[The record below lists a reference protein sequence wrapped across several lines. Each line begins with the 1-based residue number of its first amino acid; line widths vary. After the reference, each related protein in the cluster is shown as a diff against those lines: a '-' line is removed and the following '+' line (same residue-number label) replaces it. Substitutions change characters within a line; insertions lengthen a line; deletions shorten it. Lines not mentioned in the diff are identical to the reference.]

1 MENENLV
8 DSSENAS
15 GTSSDKVDYA
25 SFRKSVEAEKRARQR
40 AAELEAQL
48 ESLKTKELE
57 DKQEF
62 KTLADEFKSKYQ
74 QSQAELKEE
83 RESRGWEKVTSAIKL
98 KAKDS
103 GCVAPDKLIRLFDK
117 ADFEMLRAED
127 GQIKSETLDALMEK
141 AKKENAFLFSQGQ
154 VKFND
159 ALPANKGQE
168 KVDISTLSKKEIE
181 ELLLKS
187 Y

>member
-8 DSSENAS
+8 DSSDNAS
-15 GTSSDKVDYA
+15 SVSSDKVDYA
-25 SFRKSVEAEKRARQR
+25 SFKKSVDAEKRARQR
-40 AAELEAQL
+40 ATELEAQL
-48 ESLKTKELE
+48 ENLKTKELE
-57 DKQEF
+57 EKQEF
-62 KTLADEFKSKYQ
+62 KALADEYKTKLQ
-74 QSQAELKEE
+74 QAQEELRRKDEQY
-83 RESRGWEKVTSAIKL
+83 GWEKVTSAIKS

-117 ADFEMLRAED
+117 SDFELLRAED
-127 GQIKSETLDALMEK
+127 GQIKSDTLEALMDK
-141 AKKENAFLFSQGQ
+141 AKKENSFLFNQGQ

-159 ALPANKGQE
+159 ALPGNKGQE
-168 KVDISTLSKKEIE
+168 KVDVSSLSKKEIE

>member
-8 DSSENAS
+8 DSSEIAS
-15 GTSSDKVDYA
+15 STSSDKVDYA
-25 SFRKSVEAEKRARQR
+25 SFKKSVEAEKRARQR
-40 AAELEAQL
+40 AAELETQL
-48 ESLKTKELE
+48 ENLKTKDLE
-57 DKQEF
+57 EKQEF

-74 QSQAELKEE
+74 QSQEELKKE

-159 ALPANKGQE
+159 ALPGNKSEE
-168 KVDISTLSKKEIE
+168 KIDVKSLSKQEIE
-181 ELLLKS
+181 KLLLEKF
-187 Y
+187 

>member
-8 DSSENAS
+8 DSNEKAS
-15 GTSSDKVDYA
+15 GDSSDKVDYA
-25 SFRKSVEAEKRARQR
+25 SFRKSVDAEKKARQR

-48 ESLKTKELE
+48 ESLKTKDLE
-57 DKQEF
+57 EKQEF

-74 QSQAELKEE
+74 QTQEELKKE
-83 RESRGWEKVTSAIKL
+83 RERYGWEKVTSAIKF
-98 KAKDS
+98 KAKES

-117 ADFEMLRAED
+117 ADFEMLKAED
-127 GQIKSETLDALMEK
+127 GQIKSETLEALMDK

-159 ALPANKGQE
+159 ALPGNKPVE
-168 KVDISTLSKKEIE
+168 KRSVNAMTKE
-181 ELLLKS
+181 ELMAELRKI
-187 Y
+187 

>member
-1 MENENLV
+1 MESENLV

-15 GTSSDKVDYA
+15 SNSSEKVDYA

-40 AAELEAQL
+40 AVELESQL

-57 DKQEF
+57 EKQEF

-74 QSQAELKEE
+74 QAQDELKKE

-127 GQIKSETLDALMEK
+127 GQIKAETLDALMEK
-141 AKKENAFLFSQGQ
+141 AKKENAFLFNQGQ

-159 ALPANKGQE
+159 ALPNNRTIE
-168 KVDISTLSKKEIE
+168 KPNINAMSKE
-181 ELLLKS
+181 ELLAELRRI
-187 Y
+187 

>member
-15 GTSSDKVDYA
+15 SVSSDKVDYA
-25 SFRKSVEAEKRARQR
+25 SFKKSVDAEKRAKQR

-48 ESLKTKELE
+48 ESLKTKDLE
-57 DKQEF
+57 EKQEF
-62 KTLADEFKSKYQ
+62 KTLADEYKSKLQ
-74 QSQAELKEE
+74 QTQDELKKE
-83 RESRGWEKVTSAIKL
+83 REQYGWEKVTSAIKL

-117 ADFEMLRAED
+117 SDFELLRAED

-141 AKKENAFLFSQGQ
+141 AKKENSFLFSQGQ

-159 ALPANKGQE
+159 TLPSNKPVE
-168 KVDISTLSKKEIE
+168 KTNVYAMSKE
-181 ELLLKS
+181 ELMAELRKI
-187 Y
+187 